1 MSTRIAL
8 GAESAEKRI
17 NASTV
22 LGGILLAG
30 FVVRM
35 LFIGSEGYRG
45 DVSSFMAWAL
55 TAAQHPLW
63 QFYAKAG
70 FADYP
75 PGYLFVL
82 WIVGH
87 LYSILPHAPGDYG
100 LLRYLVKLPA
110 CAFDIVNAA
119 LIYWIVRR
127 FASEAWANGAAAIYV
142 FNPATIYISA
152 YWGQV
157 DAVPAA
163 FLLAAVGLV
172 LHAPLAGAGRARAY
186 TILAWLSVSYAILIK
201 PPAVMV
207 AIVMVA
213 WAFAAKDAGE
223 RARRL
228 VDTALGII
236 AGLALAFVV
245 ACVFHPDVAGAF
257 PWLLERYAYGSAVY
271 PYNSV
276 NAFNL
281 HSLFRP
287 FWQPDA
293 NPVLGLPMWLWGIL
307 LVAAATILIV
317 TRYLQRRDD
326 AAFLEAAMLVSLA
339 FFVLATRMHER
350 YVFNAFVLLIPLVA
364 LGRRYR
370 FATAALSVTLLAN
383 LWYSLYYARAMES
396 KWPVDATDIFPWLV
410 HPMSAIVVATFFALG
425 YLYLG
430 GSVAGAAAG
439 ARPKPGTAAAPGLR
453 ERAALWAGRAWFAP
467 AQGLTAMTRTD
478 WLVLAGFTLLA
489 FVIDFMWYWNPNERY
504 FDEIYYPR
512 SGVEYLKG
520 VRINTDW
527 EFPFEWTHP
536 PLTKLMI
543 ALSIWMFGGVAH
555 GDNGWGWRF
564 LNVLCGTLMVPLC
577 YLFAKRLCGST
588 LFAAMGAFMLTFD
601 GFRFVQSR
609 IATPEIW
616 VATFGLAVLYAFY
629 RLWTAAQVRIR
640 ARIPAEFGWQFW
652 TVFAVGTVLAGLFSY
667 GINHWGATP
676 PTANSYA
683 AAGLYAWL
691 GFYLLARWVGRRF
704 APAVATSV
712 SYAEGSQV
720 LLAGGE
726 RRIVR
731 YDDGGSGT
739 VTVDDLHLVYKR
751 DGNLQYRTP
760 EDAATFTPDGEMQTH
775 VVTIKAADAR
785 TWVVATSVLMALLA
799 SSKWNGLFDMAV
811 LWIAVAVVFAQRFVP
826 RPAVFGNPR
835 GFTPDQLLG
844 GMLFVIATIY
854 FACYIPNYR
863 LGYNLADIIGM
874 QQQMYWYHSELSKN
888 NPSSLHHPYGSY
900 WWQWPPLFAPI
911 SYYWHDWRT
920 GAAASNGSACC
931 VAEILALPNPLV
943 WWFGLFSVP
952 AIAWWGWVER
962 NKGYVLLFAAYLF
975 QWLPWIL
982 TPRIAFE
989 YHFFPNLPII
999 VLANAVVLQ
1008 RWWKKEENR
1017 FWIGVY
1023 MAGVLGCFI
1032 FFYPVLAA
1040 MPITYDQWHQRMW
1053 LDNWLDLLP
1062 GHPHPHGLSWIKPN

>member
-1 MSTRIAL
+1 M
-8 GAESAEKRI
+8 
-17 NASTV
+17 
-22 LGGILLAG
+22 
-30 FVVRM
+30 RM
-35 LFIGSEGYRG
+35 LFIGAEGYRG

-63 QFYAKAG
+63 QFYDKAG

-82 WIVGH
+82 WLAGH
-87 LYSILPHAPGDYG
+87 IYLLLPHAQGDYS
-100 LLRYLVKLPA
+100 LLHFLVKLPA
-110 CAFDIVNAA
+110 CAFDIVNGA

-127 FASEAWANGAAAIYV
+127 FASEGWALGAAAIYV

-157 DAVPAA
+157 DAVPGA
-163 FLLAAVGLV
+163 FLLAAIGL
-172 LHAPLAGAGRARAY
+172 LLYAPHGDARRARLF
-186 TILAWLSVSYAILIK
+186 TILAWLAVSYAILIK
-201 PPAVMV
+201 PPAVMA
-207 AIVMVA
+207 AIVMVV
-213 WAFAAKDAGE
+213 WAFAVSDAVE

-228 VDTALGII
+228 RNTSLGVV
-236 AGLALAFVV
+236 AGLILAYVV
-245 ACVFHPDVAGAF
+245 ALIFHPSFLGAI
-257 PWLLERYAYGSAVY
+257 PWLFERYAFGSAVY

-287 FWQPDA
+287 FWQPDTTTVA
-293 NPVLGLPMWLWGIL
+293 FAPMYVWGIL
-307 LVAAATILIV
+307 LVVAATVLIL

-326 AAFLEAAMLVSLA
+326 LAFLEAAMLVSLA

-350 YVFNAFVLLIPLVA
+350 YVFNAFVLLVPLAAVA
-364 LGRRYR
+364 LRYR
-370 FATAALSVTLLAN
+370 IATAALSVTLLAN
-383 LWYSLYYARAMES
+383 LWYSLYYARAMDA
-396 KWPVDATDIFPWLV
+396 KWPIDATDIFPWLV

-430 GSVAGAAAG
+430 RKAAEVQPRVSA
-439 ARPKPGTAAAPGLR
+439 PPGLQD
-453 ERAALWAGRAWFAP
+453 RAIAWIGRAWFSP
-467 AQGLTAMTRTD
+467 AQGLAMMTRAD
-478 WLVLAGFTLLA
+478 WIILGGFTLLA

-512 SGVEYLKG
+512 SGIEYLKG

-527 EFPFEWTHP
+527 EYPFEWTHP
-536 PLTKLMI
+536 PLTKLLI
-543 ALSIWMFGGVAH
+543 AASIWLFGGVAH

-564 LNVLCGTLMVPLC
+564 LNVVCGTLMVPLC
-577 YLFAKRLCGST
+577 YLFAKRLCAST
-588 LFAAMGAFMLTFD
+588 LFSSAAAFMLTFD

-640 ARIPAEFGWQFW
+640 IHVPAEFGWQFW
-652 TVFAVGTVLAGLFSY
+652 IVLAAGTACAGLFSY
-667 GINHWGATP
+667 GVNHLGATP
-676 PTANSYA
+676 PDGHSYA
-683 AAGLYAWL
+683 FAFVYGELAA
-691 GFYLLARWVGRRF
+691 YLLARWVGRRF
-704 APAVATSV
+704 TQAGPTVV
-712 SYAEGSQV
+712 SYAEGSRVV
-720 LLAGGE
+720 LSGDE
-726 RRIVR
+726 RRLIR
-731 YDDGGSGT
+731 FDDEEGAGSLQF
-739 VTVDDLHLVYKR
+739 DDLQLNYKR
-751 DGNLQYRTP
+751 DGSLAYKTP
-760 EDAATFTPDGEMQTH
+760 EGAASFTPDGSMQTGESA
-775 VVTIKAADAR
+775 IKASDAS
-785 TWVVATSVLMALLA
+785 TWVVATCILMALLA
-799 SSKWNGLFDMAV
+799 ASKWNGLFDLAV
-811 LWIAVAVVFAQRFVP
+811 LLIAVIVVFLQRFV
-826 RPAVFGNPR
+826 RAPAVFGNPR
-835 GFTPDQLLG
+835 GLTPDAFVV
-844 GMLFVIATIY
+844 GMIFVMATMY

-863 LGYNLADIIGM
+863 LGYNFPDIVGM
-874 QQQMYWYHSELSKN
+874 QYQMFWYHDQLSKN
-888 NPSSLHHPYGSY
+888 NPASLHHPYGSY
-900 WWQWPPLFAPI
+900 WWQWPTLFAPI

-920 GAAASNGSACC
+920 GAAASKGAACC

-952 AIAWWGWVER
+952 AMAWWGWTER
-962 NKGYVLLFAAYLF
+962 NKGYVLLFGAYLF

-1017 FWIGVY
+1017 FWIGLY
-1023 MAGVLGCFI
+1023 LIGVLGCFI

-1053 LDNWLDLLP
+1053 LDNWLDLL
-1062 GHPHPHGLSWIKPN
+1062 